1 MPTPPMNYILEIRPR
16 SQYILESGAN
26 LVEPRRPDKK
36 YRTDFYSPLTW
47 HHDLG
52 GRPSDLLLNLALAT
66 KLSLVAGPRAAARR
80 HEGAPKDVLDAPEQR
95 AIMTDCSADAARPNL
110 PEP

>member
-1 MPTPPMNYILEIRPR
+1 MKGEEEEEAPTAALLEEDVFQQIRR
-16 SQYILESGAN
+16 G
-26 LVEPRRPDKK
+26 KK
-36 YRTDFYSPLTW
+36 YRADFYSPTSSR
-47 HHDLG
+47 DDVG
-52 GRPSDLLLNLALAT
+52 VRPSDLLLNLALAT

>member
-1 MPTPPMNYILEIRPR
+1 MLIVTDIPRGLAGIRGDLWQLPMLLP
-16 SQYILESGAN
+16 SKQG
-26 LVEPRRPDKK
+26 KK
-36 YRTDFYSPLTW
+36 YRADFYSPLNVR
-47 HHDLG
+47 HGRG

-80 HEGAPKDVLDAPEQR
+80 HEGAPKDVLDAPVQR